1 MALETVAGLLVGLLC
16 LIVTLAIGLFVA
28 PGEYKDARD
37 KKRGVA
43 FRRIEEDRD
52 R

>member
-1 MALETVAGLLVGLLC
+1 LAGLLVGLLC
-16 LIVTLAIGLFVA
+16 LIEIVTLAIGLFVA